1 MRLAECGDTAK
12 VSTTAEACQQEL
24 NEPSYFDCFPRE
36 AVVHAFGNTLN
47 PDYKGST
54 SQCSVTVVELSSN
67 EVPSV
72 SLILP
77 HDATAKR
84 RT

>member
-1 MRLAECGDTAK
+1 MRLEECGDAAK

-24 NEPSYFDCFPRE
+24 NEPSYFDCIPRE

-54 SQCSVTVVELSSN
+54 SQCSVTVVELCSK
-67 EVPSV
+67 E
-72 SLILP
+72 
-77 HDATAKR
+77 AR
-84 RT
+84 QCC